1 MCRSPQSKMSNNK
14 SKQSGGL
21 SFLQLGMGLFILFS
35 LGTNFYVIFLFN
47 KLGGTIP
54 GSTHGPPSPH
64 SRHTREDDVDYNFQ
78 DAPQLHHGKY
88 SSAMMKHERGD
99 RHYYDND
106 GDGDFSGSGEEHRN
120 SRRGSSHHHRHRRKH
135 ERGDRLYHD
144 IMGEKDKKSKY
155 NGQYKN
161 YPEGTPPKDW
171 KTMGFYDIRHY
182 FDCKGYAHDDK
193 KPLTTLSVYNDM
205 QQKYKEIVIEHP
217 SWDQD
222 PIPPTEGYTLHTDK
236 AGPSPFYADHGE
248 HGRGL
253 FASRDIQMGELV
265 HDGTHSDMVFPTG
278 RHWRAYILSLE
289 RRMACDQIDWS
300 WTQKTEKDGEYHV
313 FSTPNI
319 SGLFNGGER
328 DQINVNPPTH
338 YSKKFYAT
346 RDIQRGEELITDYHV
361 YHTDWKAVGL

>member
-1 MCRSPQSKMSNNK
+1 MRRAVAPTTTLSIPDGGSIIIDEKPVSAKWLAFDNVVHQQNMWQRSVYARDHQNRPSKIRSNNK
-14 SKQSGGL
+14 TL
-21 SFLQLGMGLFILFS
+21 SLLKWLLMSFFVYNLFHVGILLGIR
-35 LGTNFYVIFLFN
+35 LGPKGNMLE
-47 KLGGTIP
+47 G
-54 GSTHGPPSPH
+54 
-64 SRHTREDDVDYNFQ
+64 
-78 DAPQLHHGKY
+78 GKY
-88 SSAMMKHERGD
+88 
-99 RHYYDND
+99 DNSD
-106 GDGDFSGSGEEHRN
+106 IVR
-120 SRRGSSHHHRHRRKH
+120 RRGSSHHRRT
-135 ERGDRLYHD
+135 
-144 IMGEKDKKSKY
+144 KY
-155 NGQYKN
+155 DGQYKN

-278 RHWRAYILSLE
+278 QHWRAYILSLE
-289 RRMACDQIDWS
+289 RRMACDLIDWS
-300 WTQKTEKDGEYHV
+300 WTQKTEKDGEYQI

-319 SGLFNGGER
+319 SGLFNGGNG
-328 DQINVNPPTH
+328 DQINANPPTQ
-338 YSKKFYAT
+338 YSKKFYAM

-361 YHTDWKAVGL
+361 YPTDWKAVGLG